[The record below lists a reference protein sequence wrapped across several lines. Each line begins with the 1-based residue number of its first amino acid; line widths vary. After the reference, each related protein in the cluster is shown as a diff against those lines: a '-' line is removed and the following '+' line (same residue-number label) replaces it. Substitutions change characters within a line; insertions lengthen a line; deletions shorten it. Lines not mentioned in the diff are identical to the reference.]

1 MKKQMIALAVSG
13 VMAVGGVFG
22 VAAAGV
28 GYVNTQAIFQAHPKM
43 AKAELDL
50 KAEQQKA
57 QQKFEKEVAKL
68 QNEEAQRQLFTKM
81 QGELAQKEQAI
92 MTPIQKDVLNA
103 IEKTRKEKDLDVV
116 VEQAAVV
123 AGGTDITE
131 AVAQNLK

>member
-1 MKKQMIALAVSG
+1 MKKQMIAFAVAG
-13 VMAVGGVFG
+13 VMSLGGVFG
-22 VAAAGV
+22 AAAAGV
-28 GYVNTQAIFQAHPKM
+28 GYVNTQALFQAHPKM
-43 AKAELDL
+43 AKAELEL

-57 QQKFEKEVAKL
+57 QQKFEQEAAKL
-68 QNEEAQRQLFTKM
+68 QSEDAQRQLFVKM

-103 IEKTRKEKDLDVV
+103 IEKTRKQKDLDVV

-131 AVAQNLK
+131 AAAQNLK